1 VVREIRALAEIPASE
16 AVAAVVGAVRA
27 LLRDIIRLSIKGSPE
42 ALRIPVVGAEAQGV
56 QVALLCTT
64 RPAIRVIRVA
74 VAAPVV
80 VEIRDLPETPV
91 QLLTLFLSLFPAARE
106 AMAAL
111 AAAEVAELVAA
122 AAAAEALKMFAELP
136 DMAALAAL
144 MARALIHVL
153 VRRVHA
159 ALLVELAPIA
169 PAAPVSAAAEVAAEK
184 AALAAVDT

>member
-1 VVREIRALAEIPASE
+1 MVREIRALAEIPASE
-16 AVAAVVGAVRA
+16 AVVAVVGAVRA
-27 LLRDIIRLSIKGSPE
+27 LLRDIIRLSIKASPE

-56 QVALLCTT
+56 QVPLLCTT

-91 QLLTLFLSLFPAARE
+91 RLLTLFLGLSPAALG

-111 AAAEVAELVAA
+111 AAAEVAELVVAVEG
-122 AAAAEALKMFAELP
+122 AEALKMFAVRP
-136 DMAALAAL
+136 AMAALDPLTAQALTHL
-144 MARALIHVL
+144 MAG
-153 VRRVHA
+153 RVHA